1 MIPFSNKKNT
11 KPQLQLRPV
20 GAGTGVDLDEF
31 SSINRRRILIVED
44 DPDTALLLKRVLIL
58 AGFDVSNALS
68 GQEGI
73 KKVPVINPD
82 LILLDLF
89 MPVMDGWETL
99 QYLKQITKVPVIIIS
114 ANSQK
119 DDVVRAL
126 LDGVDDYMTKPF
138 FNAEVVA
145 RVKSVLRRSV
155 KSEETG
161 QIIFPRTGLT
171 IDLVSQEVSLR
182 NKKITL
188 TPKEFAIL
196 VTLAKHAPEI
206 VRYQTIT
213 QSVWGENSSDA
224 HNRTKYLVYLIRKK
238 LHNIAPDMML
248 LQNVDRI
255 GYKLFI
261 EE

>member
-1 MIPFSNKKNT
+1 VGENIMENT
-11 KPQLQLRPV
+11 LTQFQLRQP
-20 GAGTGVDLDEF
+20 GIGTGVDLDET

-58 AGFDVSNALS
+58 AGYDVSNALG
-68 GQEGI
+68 GQEGLRKI
-73 KKVPVINPD
+73 PTIRPD
-82 LILLDLF
+82 LILLDLC
-89 MPVMDGWETL
+89 MPDMDGWETL
-99 QYLKQITKVPVIIIS
+99 QYLKQITAAPVIIIS

-126 LDGVDDYMTKPF
+126 MDGVDDYMTKPF

-155 KSEETG
+155 KPEEMG
-161 QIIFPRTGLT
+161 RIIFPRTGLT
-171 IDLVSQEVSLR
+171 IDFVSQEVSLR
-182 NKKITL
+182 NRKVTL
-188 TPKEFAIL
+188 TPKEFAVL
-196 VTLAKHAPEI
+196 VTLAKQAPGI
-206 VRYQTIT
+206 VRYQAIS
-213 QSVWGENSSDA
+213 QSVWGENTTDA

-238 LHNIAPDMML
+238 LHNIAPDITL

>member
-1 MIPFSNKKNT
+1 MESTYAHVQIK
-11 KPQLQLRPV
+11 Q
-20 GAGTGVDLDEF
+20 AGSITGVDLDEF
-31 SSINRRRILIVED
+31 SSVTRRRILVIED
-44 DPDTALLLKRVLIL
+44 DPDTALLLKRILIL
-58 AGFDVSNALS
+58 AGYDVSNALS
-68 GQEGI
+68 GPEGI
-73 KKVPVINPD
+73 KKIPAIKPD
-82 LILLDLF
+82 LILLDLR
-89 MPVMDGWETL
+89 MPDMDGWETL
-99 QYLKQITKVPVIIIS
+99 QYLKQITDAPVIIVS

-126 LDGVDDYMTKPF
+126 LDGVDDYVTKPF

-145 RVKSVLRRSV
+145 RVKSVLRRSS

-161 QIIFPRTGLT
+161 RIIFPRTGLT

-188 TPKEFAIL
+188 TPKEFAVL
-196 VTLAKHAPEI
+196 VTLAKQAPGI
-206 VRYQTIT
+206 VRYQAIT
-213 QSVWGENSSDA
+213 QSVWGENTTDA

-238 LHNIAPDMML
+238 LHSIAPDMML

>member
-1 MIPFSNKKNT
+1 MDNSFA
-11 KPQLQLRPV
+11 QLQLKQV
-20 GAGTGVDLDEF
+20 ITGTGVDLDEF
-31 SSINRRRILIVED
+31 SLMHRRRILIVED
-44 DPDTALLLKRVLIL
+44 DPDTALLLKRILIL
-58 AGFDVSNALS
+58 AGFDVSFALG

-73 KKVPVINPD
+73 KKVPAIKPD
-82 LILLDLF
+82 LILLDLR
-89 MPVMDGWETL
+89 MPDMDGWETL
-99 QYLKQITKVPVIIIS
+99 EYLKKITDAPVIIIS

-119 DDVVRAL
+119 EDVVRAL

-145 RVKSVLRRSV
+145 RVKSVLRRSA

-161 QIIFPRTGLT
+161 RIIFPRTGLI

-182 NKKITL
+182 NKKVTL
-188 TPKEFAIL
+188 TPKEFAVL
-196 VTLAKHAPEI
+196 VTLAKQAPGL
-206 VRYQTIT
+206 VRYQAIT
-213 QSVWGENSSDA
+213 QSVWGENSTDA

-238 LHNIAPDMML
+238 LHSIAPDMML